1 MNPTPLTSALVAL
14 CALSALVVPVDA
26 AVSSGALVLVVAGVD
41 AALARAR
48 PRLRRGAMNIVPR
61 GVAVPF
67 VVSVLGPG
75 VGRVRV
81 RQPRTPDLRIEPPE
95 AAGDLHAHLVAL
107 RRGRHTLPDVAAR
120 RRGPLGL
127 AAWNF
132 KGEGSAEI
140 IVYPDVPRARRIAT
154 AVRQGRFADAGRLR
168 RGPLGLGTEFES
180 IRDYQPDDDLRQIN
194 WAATSRAGR
203 PMSNQFRVEQDRD
216 VVALVDTGRL
226 MSAPLGDHTRLDAA
240 VDAVAA
246 VAAVTEVLGDR
257 CGVIAFDREI
267 RRSIP
272 SRRLGERAVLAAIHD
287 LEPRPFDSDYE
298 LAFRTVRNTK
308 RALIIVF
315 TDVLDDTAARSLLR
329 AVPVLARRHAVMV
342 VSATDHQIEAM
353 ASASANTARHG
364 WERAV
369 ALDVLETR
377 TEVVQRLRSVAASFV
392 EAPTHLLAEATVR
405 EYLRLKSRARL

>member
-1 MNPTPLTSALVAL
+1 MNPTPLTAALVAL
-14 CALSALVVPVDA
+14 CALSALVVSVDA
-26 AVSSGALVLVVAGVD
+26 AVAAGLIVLLVAAVD
-41 AALARAR
+41 AALARTK
-48 PRLRRGAMNIVPR
+48 PRLTRGALNIVPR
-61 GVAVPF
+61 GVAVPL
-67 VVSVLGPG
+67 SITVLGRDI
-75 VGRVRV
+75 GRVRV
-81 RQPRTPDLRIEPPE
+81 RQPRTPDVRIEPPE
-95 AAGDLHAHLVAL
+95 SVGGLRAELVAL
-107 RRGRHTLPDVAAR
+107 RRGRHALPDVAAR

-132 KGEGSAEI
+132 KGEGSADI
-140 IVYPDVPRARRIAT
+140 VVYPDVPRARRIAT
-154 AVRQGRFADAGRLR
+154 AVREGRFVDAGRLR

-180 IRDYQPDDDLRQIN
+180 IREYQPDDDLRQIN

-226 MSAPLGDHTRLDAA
+226 MAAPLGNHTRLDAA

-246 VAAVTEVLGDR
+246 VAAVTDVLGDR

-272 SRRLGERAVLAAIHD
+272 TRRRGERAVLAAIHD

-308 RALIIVF
+308 RSLVIVF
-315 TDVLDDTAARSLLR
+315 TDVLDHAAARSLLH

-342 VSATDHQIEAM
+342 VSATDRDIETM
-353 ASASANTARHG
+353 ANTSGGTAREG

-369 ALDVLETR
+369 AIDVLATR
-377 TEVVQRLRSVAASFV
+377 TQVVQRLRGVAASFV
-392 EAPTHLLAEATVR
+392 EAPTDHLAEATVR